1 MAHEAQSELSDA
13 EMRAVA
19 LSELKQAAGWAT
31 LGLAILVGSLRMDR
45 LESQNINPYTV
56 PGLLPGLLGVA
67 MTLLAGLLALR
78 SWRRGALAA
87 GVGRSGIDAVA
98 VRRILLVL
106 ALCIGFDVALVGR
119 GLPFWLAAA
128 IFVSVAIV
136 SLQHPQRRVAGRALS
151 LRDVAVAIVIGLGAG
166 GAITLVFQQLFLV
179 RLP

>member
-1 MAHEAQSELSDA
+1 MEHEAQPELSDA

-19 LSELKQAAGWAT
+19 RSELKQAAGWAT
-31 LGLAILVGSLRMDR
+31 LGVAILVASLRMDR

-87 GVGRSGIDAVA
+87 GAGRSRIDAA
-98 VRRILLVL
+98 TVRRILLVL
-106 ALCIGFDVALVGR
+106 VLCIGFDVALVGR

-128 IFVSVAIV
+128 IFVSIAIV
-136 SLQHPQRRVAGRALS
+136 SLQQPQRRAAGRALT
-151 LRDVAVAIVIGLGAG
+151 LRDVAVAVVIGLGAG
-166 GAITLVFQQLFLV
+166 GAITLVFEQLFLV

>member
-56 PGLLPGLLGVA
+56 PGLLPGLLGVV

-87 GVGRSGIDAVA
+87 DAERSGIDAA
-98 VRRILLVL
+98 SVRRILLVL
-106 ALCIGFDVALVGR
+106 VLCVGFDVALVG
-119 GLPFWLAAA
+119 
-128 IFVSVAIV
+128 
-136 SLQHPQRRVAGRALS
+136 LQHPQRRVAGRVLS